1 MNRIF
6 AISIGLASLCVSVA
20 TIQAQEKTP
29 VAVDIL
35 ADYSVA
41 TNPFSQNWEIALGI
55 QGLSFYSNQ
64 ENFRGYEQSPFKSF
78 RNQLGISLSVGKW
91 FTPEIGLRT
100 KLSGFW
106 GRSVSRQ
113 DKDYNSVKYFSLHED
128 VLINISNLIWNYDEN
143 RKWGV
148 SPYIGVGMARNFSY
162 NKTPITMNLGIVGT
176 YRIAEKLK
184 VYTDF
189 GFTLCGGEFDEQ
201 PLKLTSNIINSRDR
215 WLALE
220 IGAILE
226 LGQNKWKHVP
236 DMDNVEVVPWFETER
251 ELKRTRRKVRDLTQQ
266 VDFSRT
272 QKPAEEPAPQTI
284 IKSNSPEVSIFF
296 EIGSSELNHRGQLE
310 NIKELVET
318 AKKENRTIVV
328 AGFADS
334 QTGNEQLNERLSA
347 RRADTIVKEIMEMG
361 IDAQQIKIVIGG
373 GVNTLNPV
381 PANRR
386 VVVSLGE

>member
-1 MNRIF
+1 MFWRGGVF
-6 AISIGLASLCVSVA
+6 
-20 TIQAQEKTP
+20 
-29 VAVDIL
+29 
-35 ADYSVA
+35 
-41 TNPFSQNWEIALGI
+41 TNPVT
-55 QGLSFYSNQ
+55 
-64 ENFRGYEQSPFKSF
+64 
-78 RNQLGISLSVGKW
+78 GISLSVGKW

-266 VDFSRT
+266 VDFYRT

>member
-1 MNRIF
+1 MNKIF
-6 AISIGLASLCVSVA
+6 AISIGLASLCVSVN
-20 TIQAQEKTP
+20 IQAQEKTP

-41 TNPFSQNWEIALGI
+41 TNPFSQNWEIALGL

-78 RNQLGISLSVGKW
+78 RNQLGISSSVGKW
-91 FTPEIGLRT
+91 FTPEMGLRT

-113 DKDYNSVKYFSLHED
+113 DKDFNAVKYFSLRED
-128 VLINISNLIWNYDEN
+128 VLFNINNLIWGYDEY
-143 RKWGV
+143 RRWDV
-148 SPYIGVGMARNFSY
+148 IPYFGVGMARNFSY
-162 NKTPITMNLGIVGT
+162 NKTPITMDLGIMGT
-176 YRIAEKLK
+176 YRIAKK
-184 VYTDF
+184 VKIYTDF

-201 PLKLTSNIINSRDR
+201 PQILTSNIINSRDR

-226 LGQNKWKHVP
+226 LGQNKWKRVP

-251 ELKRTRRKVRDLTQQ
+251 ELKRTQRKVRNLTQE
-266 VDFSRT
+266 VDYYRS
-272 QKPAEEPAPQTI
+272 QKPVEEPSPQPVAKLST
-284 IKSNSPEVSIFF
+284 PEVSIFF

-310 NIKELVET
+310 NIKELVEI
-318 AKKENRTIVV
+318 AKNEHRTIVV
-328 AGFADS
+328 TGFADS
-334 QTGNEQLNERLSA
+334 STGNTQLNEKLSA
-347 RRADTIVKEIMEMG
+347 KRADTIVKEIMEMG
-361 IDAQQIKIVIGG
+361 IGPQQIKIVIGG
-373 GVNTLNPV
+373 GVNTLNPI

>member
-1 MNRIF
+1 MDLPGFLKDFSNFHYMTTFKDIRHSLGLRVITATVLLAATTSVVGQENKPQRGVFTNSF
-6 AISIGLASLCVSVA
+6 A
-20 TIQAQEKTP
+20 
-29 VAVDIL
+29 D
-35 ADYSVA
+35 
-41 TNPFSQNWEIALGI
+41 NWEVSFGVE
-55 QGLSFYSNQ
+55 GLSFYSSKEEGMNLSK
-64 ENFRGYEQSPFKSF
+64 SPFKSF
-78 RNQLGISLSVGKW
+78 RSNFGAAATVGKW

-128 VLINISNLIWNYDEN
+128 VLINVSNLIWDYDEN
-143 RKWGV
+143 RKWDV

-251 ELKRTRRKVRDLTQQ
+251 EL
-266 VDFSRT
+266 
-272 QKPAEEPAPQTI
+272 
-284 IKSNSPEVSIFF
+284 
-296 EIGSSELNHRGQLE
+296 
-310 NIKELVET
+310 
-318 AKKENRTIVV
+318 
-328 AGFADS
+328 
-334 QTGNEQLNERLSA
+334 
-347 RRADTIVKEIMEMG
+347 
-361 IDAQQIKIVIGG
+361 
-373 GVNTLNPV
+373 
-381 PANRR
+381 
-386 VVVSLGE
+386 

>member
-1 MNRIF
+1 
-6 AISIGLASLCVSVA
+6 
-20 TIQAQEKTP
+20 
-29 VAVDIL
+29 
-35 ADYSVA
+35 
-41 TNPFSQNWEIALGI
+41 
-55 QGLSFYSNQ
+55 
-64 ENFRGYEQSPFKSF
+64 
-78 RNQLGISLSVGKW
+78 
-91 FTPEIGLRT
+91 
-100 KLSGFW
+100 
-106 GRSVSRQ
+106 
-113 DKDYNSVKYFSLHED
+113 
-128 VLINISNLIWNYDEN
+128 
-143 RKWGV
+143 
-148 SPYIGVGMARNFSY
+148 
-162 NKTPITMNLGIVGT
+162 MNLGIVGT

-266 VDFSRT
+266 VDFYRT

-310 NIKELVET
+310 NIKELVEM

-334 QTGNEQLNERLSA
+334 QTGNKQLNERLSA